1 MVSKVYMICNAY
13 ESGYGHGLDGKD
25 DYCNPFKEGTD
36 EREAY
41 AVGRD
46 AGSEERI
53 AIKKRQSAMD
63 SERRFHRGQCV
74 RHVKT
79 RGIYEIIGYGKI
91 EKDQTSVAIYEQVW
105 EGRIWVRPVEEFEDG
120 RFELAEFTK

>member
-36 EREAY
+36 EFEAY
-41 AVGRD
+41 AIGRVEG
-46 AGSEERI
+46 AERRKTNQ
-53 AIKKRQSAMD
+53 KKYAAMD
-63 SERRFHRGQCV
+63 SERRFPRRQLV

-91 EKDQTSVAIYEQVW
+91 EKDQTPVAIYEQLW
-105 EGRIWVRPVEEFEDG
+105 EGRVWVRPIEEFEDG
-120 RFELAEFTK
+120 RFELAEFQN

>member
-36 EREAY
+36 EHEAY
-41 AVGRD
+41 SVGRD
-46 AGSEERI
+46 AGAKERI
-53 AIKKRQSAMD
+53 ALKKRQSAVD
-63 SERRFHRGQCV
+63 TERRFHRGQLV

-79 RGIYEIIGYGKI
+79 RGIYEVIGYGKI
-91 EKDQTSVAIYEQVW
+91 EKDQTPVAIYEQMW
-105 EGRIWVRPVEEFEDG
+105 EGRIWVRPIQEFEDG
-120 RFELAEFTK
+120 RFELAEFSK

>member
-25 DYCNPFKEGTD
+25 DYCNPYREGTD
-36 EREAY
+36 EHEAY
-41 AVGRD
+41 AIGRAEGAKRRLATKKKYAALD
-46 AGSEERI
+46 CDRRI
-53 AIKKRQSAMD
+53 P
-63 SERRFHRGQCV
+63 RRELV

-91 EKDQTSVAIYEQVW
+91 EKDQTPVTIYEQIW
-105 EGRIWVRPVEEFEDG
+105 EGRIWVRPTEEFEDG
-120 RFELAEFTK
+120 RFELVEFNK

>member
-25 DYCNPFKEGTD
+25 DYCNPYREGTD
-36 EREAY
+36 EHEAY
-41 AVGRD
+41 AIGRTEGAKQRLATKKKYATLD
-46 AGSEERI
+46 CDRRI
-53 AIKKRQSAMD
+53 P
-63 SERRFHRGQCV
+63 RRELV

-91 EKDQTSVAIYEQVW
+91 EKDQTPVTIYEQIW
-105 EGRIWVRPVEEFEDG
+105 EGRIWVRPTEEFEDG
-120 RFELAEFTK
+120 RFELVEFNK